1 MRDGKIIVARLW
13 PGFGGGVESYTPVI
27 LGIKPEKYE
36 TIFIHLTKNSDN
48 PNIFEEKGK
57 KVFYITEK
65 PRLPFFRPLVFL
77 KLANLL
83 KKESVDI
90 LHCHKHK
97 STVYGTIAG
106 RLAGVPIILA
116 HVHGLGR
123 TRNFSRRLLNRFI
136 LSGVDKILTV
146 GQAVKDD
153 VLRNNPSVKP
163 AKVINV
169 GNTIDLDYFSSAVYD
184 KQTIPGKFGIP
195 QNSFVFATA
204 GRLAPTKGQQY
215 LISAFARIRKQL
227 PNARLL
233 IAGTGE
239 LKEELEKQALS
250 LGCDSSVHFLGNVD
264 NMPEFY
270 SAVDVF
276 VLPSIAEG
284 LPRTLIEAIA
294 SGVLCIASNVGGIPE
309 ILDNGRFG
317 ILVPPKDENALADA
331 MLAAANMPRQE
342 KLSVISTA
350 NNYIK
355 ENYSHNA
362 AIKRIEKIYDSLAA
376 EKNVQ
381 KSSKSN
387 KFSIQEKE

>member
-1 MRDGKIIVARLW
+1 MRNGKIIIARLW
-13 PGFGGGVESYTPVI
+13 PGFGGGVESYTLVI
-27 LGIKPEKYE
+27 LGINPEKYE

-48 PNIFEEKGK
+48 PNIFEQKGK

-65 PRLPFFRPLVFL
+65 LALPFFRPLAFL

-83 KKESVDI
+83 RNERVDI

-106 RLAGVPIILA
+106 KLAGVPIILA

-123 TRNFSRRLLNRFI
+123 TRNFGRKLLNRFI

-163 AKVINV
+163 EKVINV
-169 GNTIDLDYFSSAVYD
+169 GNSIDLDYFSSAVYD
-184 KQTIPGKFGIP
+184 KQAIRGKFGIP

-204 GRLAPTKGQQY
+204 GRLAPTKGQRY
-215 LISAFARIRKQL
+215 LIGAYARIKKQL
-227 PNARLL
+227 SNAKLL

-239 LKEELEKQALS
+239 LRDELRNQALS
-250 LGCDSSVHFLGNVD
+250 LGCDSSVHFLGNVA

-270 SAVDVF
+270 SAIDVF

-284 LPRTLIEAIA
+284 LPRTLIEAMA
-294 SGVLCIASNVGGIPE
+294 SGVLCVASDVGGIPE
-309 ILDNGRFG
+309 ILDSGRCG

-331 MLAAANMPRQE
+331 MLAAANMPQQQ

-355 ENYSHNA
+355 ENYGHNA
-362 AIKRIEKIYDSLAA
+362 AIKRIEKIYDSL
-376 EKNVQ
+376 V
-381 KSSKSN
+381 
-387 KFSIQEKE
+387 QEKK